1 MMNCMC
7 FCRLGWSRGLCL
19 SKGICWVLLLS
30 WETPCT
36 HCKGQGELISDI
48 YCSECQGRNPVQHW
62 THQCQCSYVGCVPRE
77 GSYPTNCGRPCK
89 LHGVEG
95 WGFPGMGGRM
105 GFSLSRG
112 WWVKEGPFRGKKP
125 NMNFQLRKF
134 PHPCTQIWCFGLQN
148 NLFPSLAENWKAER
162 RDSNLIAIFWITS
175 CWEFDRKYQP
185 TEGYTNGKLL
195 HLVVGERNGSYVR
208 IDIFVSSRN
217 ERKGVE
223 EIMAQSTGKV

>member
-1 MMNCMC
+1 MNCMC

-36 HCKGQGELISDI
+36 HCKGQGEPISYI
-48 YCSECQGRNPVQHW
+48 YWSECQGRNPVQHW

-112 WWVKEGPFRGKKP
+112 WWVKEGPSRGKKP
-125 NMNFQLRKF
+125 NMNFQLRKS
-134 PHPCTQIWCFGLQN
+134 PYPCTTVLMLWSAKQFISF
-148 NLFPSLAENWKAER
+148 
-162 RDSNLIAIFWITS
+162 S
-175 CWEFDRKYQP
+175 CWKLKCWKKRFQSDRH
-185 TEGYTNGKLL
+185 LL
-195 HLVVGERNGSYVR
+195 NYILLKVWSKVSANRRLLKWETAALGSG
-208 IDIFVSSRN
+208 
-217 ERKGVE
+217 RKE
-223 EIMAQSTGKV
+223 W